1 MDFGVIGGYCL
12 TKQYQKNRTMEKSE
26 GVSFSE
32 IAAAKMTQ
40 KAEGA
45 NFEELLKSKYPKAYY
60 NVMDTSKIDDGLWGR
75 NDYPWDAYFLEP
87 ADKSVLEWT
96 PSGAEPSMQDSKVQS
111 KINSMAGQMSIV
123 IPPELEEKMQSNPEL
138 AQQVL
143 ERVDYF
149 IATHYRMEANQGFLI
164 TFDKNGEINHA
175 CVVSEGKV
183 IVSSSEF
190 VEEQKARKAKQA
202 EYERLAEKSALKR
215 RQVEQLSNV
224 ANTQKV
230 YQIYMEDDM
239 IYSGGNGTGLSFYIK
254 YAKEST
260 KDDPIVLAKGVDEN
274 GDEFEQ
280 TIHINQINPKC
291 ATIVEMRALEAHIG
305 VSKRGGF
312 TSLPLETGHMGL
324 HDRAD
329 FMSML
334 QKQISD
340 MLLLGQKQT
349 ALYYQYSMQEYW
361 KFIKI
366 NNKYS

>member
-1 MDFGVIGGYCL
+1 MLF
-12 TKQYQKNRTMEKSE
+12 R
-26 GVSFSE
+26 
-32 IAAAKMTQ
+32 
-40 KAEGA
+40 
-45 NFEELLKSKYPKAYY
+45 
-60 NVMDTSKIDDGLWGR
+60 
-75 NDYPWDAYFLEP
+75 
-87 ADKSVLEWT
+87 
-96 PSGAEPSMQDSKVQS
+96 
-111 KINSMAGQMSIV
+111 
-123 IPPELEEKMQSNPEL
+123 
-138 AQQVL
+138 
-143 ERVDYF
+143 
-149 IATHYRMEANQGFLI
+149 
-164 TFDKNGEINHA
+164 
-175 CVVSEGKV
+175 
-183 IVSSSEF
+183 SSSEF